1 MREHDTVVLTRD
13 LPERGLRRGDVG
25 AIIHLY
31 AGSEALEVEFVTG
44 SGATVAVE
52 TLERADVRPL
62 GREEILHAREL
73 AA

>member
-13 LPERGLRRGDVG
+13 LPGSSLRRGDVG
-25 AIIHLY
+25 AIVHIY
-31 AGSEALEVEFVTG
+31 ADGKTIEVEFVTG

-52 TLERADVRPL
+52 TLSASDVRPL
-62 GREEILHAREL
+62 GQEEILHAREL